1 MRVHTKE
8 RPFACPYCSFKSKWK
23 GDLNRHIQKYHSRL
37 PMPDLNLM
45 EQQIQSQ
52 SDSQMHSENAM
63 DYTSGLTPQSISQ
76 GEYNHE
82 MRSDNYENDASI
94 LSGEVEYEDEFDD
107 NLDDIKMDDKPLPDD
122 YEERPLEFDDLSD
135 DNENNEEEAEEE
147 DNDHE
152 LQIDFDDRELVI
164 ATDTPTTSESPN
176 EMTKS
181 GKVKMYR
188 CSYCDFTCSTASRF
202 HVHFVQHLN
211 TKPFQC
217 SVCGHRS
224 NWEWDVTKHIKMKSQ
239 RDAKHVNAKAMLVHE
254 SGKRDYSKYNKY
266 VVWVNQKDAI
276 ANNSSNTKIDFRAKR
291 ARLEQNDMEY
301 DENDINQTI
310 EADYEEEN
318 NFNST
323 DPESIVITPD
333 ICFAVQG
340 EDNDSSCATGVVDY
354 NQGFNQSLRPNV
366 PYNSNTASTQEDTKL
381 LQCYYCDFKHKESKV
396 MVSHLSSH
404 AGMKPYRCRKCG
416 FDSNWRE
423 VVVRHCASRHN
434 SSADDVEQ
442 RFRCTVTKSMCKIV
456 DENNITKST
465 SAVSSHLPSAVQ
477 AFQESHQSVRISG
490 FKGSFICD
498 LCPFRAEKAFHMDF
512 HVKRHQP
519 SSGPF
524 KCPHCPYWVS
534 RDFRVV
540 FNLLAIFE
548 IIIFMNILKFCENSK
563 I

>member
-52 SDSQMHSENAM
+52 TDVSQNVNENSM
-63 DYTSGLTPQSISQ
+63 EWMPTNIPQESSA
-76 GEYNHE
+76 E
-82 MRSDNYENDASI
+82 YENDASI
-94 LSGEVEYEDEFDD
+94 LSGEVEYEDFDD
-107 NLDDIKMDDKPLPDD
+107 NIEEIKMDDKPLPDD
-122 YEERPLEFDDLSD
+122 YEERPLVFDDLSD
-135 DNENNEEEAEEE
+135 DNEDNEDMTGIDMGDD
-147 DNDHE
+147 DNENE
-152 LQIDFDDRELVI
+152 LHIDFDDKEGMVGNEN
-164 ATDTPTTSESPN
+164 AGPSESPN
-176 EMTKS
+176 ETKS

-239 RDAKHVNAKAMLVHE
+239 RDPKHVNAKAMLVHE

-266 VVWVNQKDAI
+266 VVWVNQKEAI
-276 ANNSSNTKIDFRAKR
+276 ANNVSNPKIDFRAKR
-291 ARLEQNDMEY
+291 AKLDATDGVEY
-301 DENDINQTI
+301 EDNEVNHSNEVEYEDENSYNC
-310 EADYEEEN
+310 
-318 NFNST
+318 

-333 ICFAVQG
+333 ICFEVQG
-340 EDNDSSCATGVVDY
+340 EEDSTAPNVQY
-354 NQGFNQSLRPNV
+354 NQGFNPSLQPNV
-366 PYNSNTASTQEDTKL
+366 PYNSNSNSDDTKL
-381 LQCYYCDFKHKESKV
+381 LQCSYCDFKHKESKV

-404 AGMKPYRCRKCG
+404 AGMKPYRCRRCG

-423 VVVRHCASRHN
+423 VVVRHCVARHQTN
-434 SSADDVEQ
+434 SEDVEQ
-442 RFRCTVTKSMCKIV
+442 RFRCTVNKSFCKIV
-456 DENNITKST
+456 DDNIAPKTVGST
-465 SAVSSHLPSAVQ
+465 PNSHLPSAVQ

-490 FKGSFICD
+490 FKGSFVCD

-524 KCPHCPYWVS
+524 KCPHCPYWVCPHLY
-534 RDFRVV
+534 F
-540 FNLLAIFE
+540 LLR
-548 IIIFMNILKFCENSK
+548 
-563 I
+563 

>member
-52 SDSQMHSENAM
+52 TDGSQMESSLEW
-63 DYTSGLTPQSISQ
+63 TPQSINQELSA
-76 GEYNHE
+76 
-82 MRSDNYENDASI
+82 DYENDASI
-94 LSGEVEYEDEFDD
+94 LSGEVDYEDYEE
-107 NLDDIKMDDKPLPDD
+107 NIDDIKMDDKPLPDD
-122 YEERPLEFDDLSD
+122 YEERPLVFDDLSD
-135 DNENNEEEAEEE
+135 DNEDNDNTGVDGGAEE
-147 DNDHE
+147 DNENE
-152 LQIDFDDRELVI
+152 LQIDLDDRELVM
-164 ATDTPTTSESPN
+164 ANENAGTSESPSN

-239 RDAKHVNAKAMLVHE
+239 RDQKHMNAKAMLVHE

-266 VVWVNQKDAI
+266 VVWVDQKDAI
-276 ANNSSNTKIDFRAKR
+276 ANNTSNPKIDFRAKR
-291 ARLEQNDMEY
+291 ARMEQNDGIEY
-301 DENDINQTI
+301 EDNDATNQTN
-310 EADYEEEN
+310 EPDFEDNDSYN
-318 NFNST
+318 C

-333 ICFAVQG
+333 ICFEVQG
-340 EDNDSSCATGVVDY
+340 EEDSPNTNVQY
-354 NQGFNQSLRPNV
+354 TQGFNPSLQPNV
-366 PYNSNTASTQEDTKL
+366 PYNSNQPSSTPEDSKL
-381 LQCYYCDFKHKESKV
+381 LQCFYCEFKHKESKV

-404 AGMKPYRCRKCG
+404 ANMKPYRCKRCG

-423 VVVRHCASRHN
+423 VVVRHCVARHQSN
-434 SSADDVEQ
+434 SEDVEQ
-442 RFRCTVTKSMCKIV
+442 RFRCTVNRSMCKII
-456 DENNITKST
+456 DDNIAPKMS
-465 SAVSSHLPSAVQ
+465 SAVASHLPSAVQ

-490 FKGSFICD
+490 FKGSFVCD

-534 RDFRVV
+534 WTD
-540 FNLLAIFE
+540 L
-548 IIIFMNILKFCENSK
+548 
-563 I
+563 